1 MSGSDMK
8 ILWVLLAL
16 VGISLWYIPNTVS
29 LFSGQHAYY
38 TLDDNLSQL
47 QCTKCHGDISIE
59 LHTGYIHS
67 NFTCAD
73 CHRVQKGVQYAN
85 ATEPGT
91 LAHAASLVQCAD
103 CHSEYLNNTPDTIH
117 NAFINYGMQHNTS
130 ENCIACH
137 ASIAVSINWTRPD
150 AMNIETTSDGYNITI
165 NRTYKSFTARVVTFG
180 NQSGDAIAVSNVTVI

>member
-1 MSGSDMK
+1 MK

-16 VGISLWYIPNTVS
+16 VGISFGYITNTVS
-29 LFSGQHAYY
+29 LFSGEHAYY
-38 TLDDNLSQL
+38 TLDDNLTQM

-59 LHTGYIHS
+59 LHTGYIHA

-73 CHRVQKGVQYAN
+73 CHRAMPGVQYAN
-85 ATEPGT
+85 ATTPGT
-91 LAHAASLVQCAD
+91 LAHAASSIQCAD
-103 CHSEYLNNTPDTIH
+103 CHSEFLNNTSDTIH

-150 AMNIETTSDGYNITI
+150 ALNIETTSDGSNLTI
-165 NRTYKSFTARVVTFG
+165 NQTYKSFTAVVETFG